1 MASAIPGP
9 VQLRLIKPDT
19 GSFQRYIIAFL
30 ATREAAGRSPATLG
44 FYRVLLDELSAFAAA
59 AWPPSPGDLSAFFLA
74 LRRAGR
80 KPATLVTYYGALKVF
95 FGWCVA
101 QGSLAENPLE
111 RVARPK
117 QATRLPR
124 AIPRPVL
131 QLIFAAIEKEAA
143 AGDALAIRDY
153 ALFRLIYDGGLRS
166 GEACSLQWPALD
178 LEYNS
183 VVVMGKTGERVVY
196 FGNATRAA
204 LVRWRDTLH
213 STCGALFPSI
223 RGTPLTGSGAR
234 RAWQRWCER
243 AGVQRYRV
251 HDLRH
256 SYARHALQAGIDPEM
271 VSRQLGHANPGFTL
285 RVYGRSRDED
295 RRRVHLRL
303 APGDHLREVP

>member
-1 MASAIPGP
+1 MISTTPGP

-19 GSFQRYIIAFL
+19 GSFQRHIIAFL
-30 ATREAAGRSPATLG
+30 ATREAAGRSPATLA
-44 FYRVLLDELSAFAAA
+44 FYRVLLDELSDFTP

-101 QGSLAENPLE
+101 QDSLAENPLE
-111 RVARPK
+111 RVTRPK
-117 QATRLPR
+117 QPALLPR
-124 AIPRPVL
+124 AIPRPQL
-131 QLIFAAIEKEAA
+131 QLIFAVIEKEAA
-143 AGDALAIRDY
+143 AGDALATRDY

-166 GEACSLQWPALD
+166 GEACNLQWPALEQ
-178 LEYNS
+178 EYNS
-183 VVVMGKTGERVVY
+183 VVVMGKTGERVVF
-196 FGNATRAA
+196 FGNATRTA
-204 LVRWRDTLH
+204 LARWRDALH
-213 STCGALFPSI
+213 PGCVFLFPSV
-223 RGTPLTGSGAR
+223 RGTPLTPSGAR
-234 RAWQRWCER
+234 RAFHRWCDR
-243 AGVQRYRV
+243 AAVKRYRV

-285 RVYGRSRDED
+285 RVYGRSGDED

-303 APGDHLREVP
+303 APGNHLEE